1 MFFWKGCLS
10 QSGDPQQRP
19 AKKLPAAH
27 PAGNYRRPNLYPR
40 IAPAWPIRLLDVSN
54 LNISR
59 TIHRIFLSFCMK
71 LKVSKG

>member
-27 PAGNYRRPNLYPR
+27 PAGHYRRPNLYPR
-40 IAPAWPIRLLDVSN
+40 IAPVSV
-54 LNISR
+54 S
-59 TIHRIFLSFCMK
+59 SC
-71 LKVSKG
+71 KVSLGHLSQIKKNNKK

>member
-27 PAGNYRRPNLYPR
+27 PAGHYRRPNLYPR
-40 IAPAWPIRLLDVSN
+40 TAP
-54 LNISR
+54 
-59 TIHRIFLSFCMK
+59 
-71 LKVSKG
+71 G